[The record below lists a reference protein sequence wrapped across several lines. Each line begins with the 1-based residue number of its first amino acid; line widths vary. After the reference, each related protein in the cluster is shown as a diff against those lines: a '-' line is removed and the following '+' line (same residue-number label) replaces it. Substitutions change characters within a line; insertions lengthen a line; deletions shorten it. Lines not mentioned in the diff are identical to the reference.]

1 MTIITGYIVMR
12 DNDKNSQNQA
22 ESEDTS
28 KEPGKIKKPVFDGNI
43 EQIDDSELP
52 QSLKDKF
59 KWRQDD

>member
-28 KEPGKIKKPVFDGNI
+28 KEPGKIKKTVFDGNI